1 MEQSDE
7 PGGGPG
13 TKLGAGPGTD
23 RRAGR
28 KRDRLARFY
37 VVVRYLEA
45 HPEGALPADLA
56 RFLGVSRRTAYRD
69 LRALEEEILIPI
81 WAERGRWGLAE
92 GALLPAFRLTLGE
105 AMAVF
110 LAARLMAKYADAYD
124 PVLSS
129 AFVKLSQALPE
140 VLGAHIQRT
149 LDVMARRPP
158 DPEGSRRLRALTQA
172 WAERRVVELTYDVG
186 TYDRT
191 RGTRTAR
198 VHPYLIEPSA
208 DTHALYLIG
217 WDETRA
223 ALRTFKLERIRRLS
237 VTAETFEA
245 LPEGV
250 VEEALER
257 AWGIIADQ
265 GEVEV
270 VLRFVPQVA
279 SRVAETTW
287 HPSQAVTR
295 EPDGSL
301 TWRATVS
308 GTVEIRAWI
317 LSWGPDV
324 EVLAPP
330 TLRDEIAALVEAA
343 AARYR

>member
-1 MEQSDE
+1 MDGWDE
-7 PGGGPG
+7 PGD
-13 TKLGAGPGTD
+13 D
-23 RRAGR
+23 RHAGR

-37 VVVRYLEA
+37 RVVRYLGA
-45 HPEGALPADLA
+45 HPEGTSAAELG
-56 RFLGVSRRTAYRD
+56 RFLDVSRRTAYRD
-69 LRALEEEILIPI
+69 LEALGDEMEIPV
-81 WAERGRWGLAE
+81 WNDRGRWGLVE
-92 GALLPAFRLTLGE
+92 GTLLPALRLTLDE

-124 PVLSS
+124 PDLAS
-129 AFVKLSQALPE
+129 AFLKLGEALPE
-140 VLGAHIQRT
+140 VLGRHVERT
-149 LDVMARRPP
+149 LDVMARRRR
-158 DPEGSRRLRALTQA
+158 DPEGARHLRDLTQA
-172 WAERRVVELTYDVG
+172 WAERRIVELTYDVS

-191 RGTRTAR
+191 RGARTAR

-208 DTHALYLIG
+208 ETHALYLIG
-217 WDETRA
+217 WDETRD
-223 ALRTFKLERIRRLS
+223 ALRTFKLERIRLLS
-237 VTAETFEA
+237 VTPETFDA
-245 LPEGV
+245 PPDGV
-250 VEEALER
+250 IEDALER

-270 VLRFVPQVA
+270 ALRFGPAVA

-287 HPSQAVTR
+287 HPTQAVDR
-295 EPDGSL
+295 EADGSL

-330 TLRDEIAALVEAA
+330 ALREEVAGLVAAA
-343 AARYR
+343 AARYG

>member
-1 MEQSDE
+1 MDRWDE
-7 PGGGPG
+7 PDQ
-13 TKLGAGPGTD
+13 D
-23 RRAGR
+23 RHGGR

-37 VVVRYLEA
+37 RVVRYLDA
-45 HPEGALPADLA
+45 HPEGSSPDEVA
-56 RFLGVSRRTAYRD
+56 RFLGVSRRTVYRD
-69 LRALEEEILIPI
+69 LEALEQELEIPI
-81 WAERGRWGLAE
+81 WSDHGRWGLVE

-124 PVLSS
+124 PVLAS
-129 AFVKLSQALPE
+129 AFLKLGEALPE
-140 VLGAHIQRT
+140 VLGRHVERT

-158 DPEGSRRLRALTQA
+158 DPDGARRLRALTQA
-172 WAERRVVELTYDVG
+172 WAERRIVELTYDVS
-186 TYDRT
+186 TYDPS
-191 RGTRTAR
+191 RGTRTTR

-208 DTHALYLIG
+208 ETHALYLIG
-217 WDETRA
+217 WDETRS
-223 ALRTFKLERIRRLS
+223 ALRTFKLERIQRLA
-237 VTAETFEA
+237 VTAQSFA
-245 LPEGV
+245 APADGV

-270 VLRFVPQVA
+270 VLSFGPAVA

-287 HPSQAVTR
+287 HPTQVVTR
-295 EPDGSL
+295 EEDGSL
-301 TWRATVS
+301 TWQATVS

-324 EVLAPP
+324 EVLGPP
-330 TLRDEIAALVEAA
+330 ALREEVAGLVAEA

>member
-1 MEQSDE
+1 MDRWDE
-7 PGGGPG
+7 PDQ
-13 TKLGAGPGTD
+13 D
-23 RRAGR
+23 RHGGR

-37 VVVRYLEA
+37 KVVRFLDA
-45 HPEGALPADLA
+45 HPEGSSPDEVA
-56 RFLGVSRRTAYRD
+56 RFLGVSRRTVYRD
-69 LRALEEEILIPI
+69 LKALEQELDIPV
-81 WAERGRWGLAE
+81 WSDDGRWGLVE

-124 PVLSS
+124 PVLAS
-129 AFVKLSQALPE
+129 AFLKLGEALPE
-140 VLGAHIQRT
+140 VLGRHVERT

-158 DPEGSRRLRALTQA
+158 DPDGAHRLRALTKA
-172 WAERRVVELTYDVG
+172 WAEQRIVELTYDVS
-186 TYDRT
+186 TYDQT
-191 RGTRTAR
+191 RGTRTTR

-208 DTHALYLIG
+208 ETHALYLIG

-223 ALRTFKLERIRRLS
+223 ALRTFKLERIQRLA
-237 VTAETFEA
+237 VTSQRFDAPA
-245 LPEGV
+245 DGV

-270 VLRFVPQVA
+270 VLSFGPAVA

-287 HPSQAVTR
+287 HPTQVVTR
-295 EPDGSL
+295 EADGSL

-324 EVLAPP
+324 EVLEPP
-330 TLRDEIAALVEAA
+330 ALREEVAGLVAEAA
-343 AARYR
+343 SRYR

>member
-1 MEQSDE
+1 MDRWDE
-7 PGGGPG
+7 PEG
-13 TKLGAGPGTD
+13 D
-23 RRAGR
+23 RHGGR

-37 VVVRYLEA
+37 KVVRYLDA
-45 HPEGALPADLA
+45 HPEGVTAAELA
-56 RFLGVSRRTAYRD
+56 RFLGVAKRTAYRD
-69 LRALEEEILIPI
+69 LAALEQELEIPV
-81 WAERGRWGLAE
+81 WAEGGRWGLAE

-124 PVLSS
+124 PVLAS
-129 AFVKLSQALPE
+129 AFLKLVEALPD
-140 VLGAHIQRT
+140 VLGRHVERT

-158 DPEGSRRLRALTQA
+158 DPDGARHLRALTQA
-172 WAERRVVELTYDVG
+172 WAERRIVELTYDVS
-186 TYDRT
+186 TYDPT
-191 RGTRTAR
+191 RGTRTTR

-208 DTHALYLIG
+208 ETHALYLIG
-217 WDETRA
+217 RDETRA
-223 ALRTFKLERIRRLS
+223 ALRTFKLERILRLT
-237 VTAETFEA
+237 VTAESFEA
-245 LPEGV
+245 PADGV
-250 VEEALER
+250 IEEALER

-270 VLRFVPQVA
+270 VLSFGPAVA

-287 HPSQAVTR
+287 HPTQAVAR
-295 EPDGSL
+295 EADGSL

-308 GTVEIRAWI
+308 GTIEIRAWI

-330 TLRDEIAALVEAA
+330 ALREEVAGLVAAA
-343 AARYR
+343 AARYG

>member
-1 MEQSDE
+1 MDRWDE
-7 PGGGPG
+7 PDQ
-13 TKLGAGPGTD
+13 D
-23 RRAGR
+23 RHGGR

-37 VVVRYLEA
+37 KVVRYLDA
-45 HPEGALPADLA
+45 HPEGSSPDEVA
-56 RFLGVSRRTAYRD
+56 RFLGVSRRTVYRD
-69 LRALEEEILIPI
+69 LRALEQELEIPV
-81 WAERGRWGLAE
+81 WSDNGRWGLVE

-124 PVLSS
+124 PVLAS
-129 AFVKLSQALPE
+129 AFLKLGEALPE
-140 VLGAHIQRT
+140 VLGHHVERT

-158 DPEGSRRLRALTQA
+158 DPDGARRLRALTQA
-172 WAERRVVELTYDVG
+172 WAERRIVELTYDVS
-186 TYDRT
+186 TYDQT
-191 RGTRTAR
+191 RGTRTTR

-208 DTHALYLIG
+208 ETHALYLIG

-223 ALRTFKLERIRRLS
+223 ALRTFKLERIQRLA
-237 VTAETFEA
+237 VTARTFDA
-245 LPEGV
+245 PADGV

-270 VLRFVPQVA
+270 VLSFGPAVA

-287 HPSQAVTR
+287 HPTQIVTR
-295 EPDGSL
+295 EEDGSL

-324 EVLAPP
+324 EVIGPP
-330 TLRDEIAALVEAA
+330 ALREEVAGLVAEA

>member
-1 MEQSDE
+1 MDRWDE
-7 PGGGPG
+7 PDQ
-13 TKLGAGPGTD
+13 D
-23 RRAGR
+23 RHGGR

-37 VVVRYLEA
+37 KVVRYLDA
-45 HPEGALPADLA
+45 HPEGVTAAELA
-56 RFLGVSRRTAYRD
+56 RFLGMAKRTAYRD
-69 LRALEEEILIPI
+69 LDALQKEMEIPV
-81 WAERGRWGLAE
+81 WSDGNGRWGLVE

-124 PVLSS
+124 PDLAS
-129 AFVKLSQALPE
+129 AFLKLGEALPE
-140 VLGAHIQRT
+140 VLGRHVERT

-158 DPEGSRRLRALTQA
+158 DPDGARRLRALTHA
-172 WAERRVVELTYDVG
+172 WAERRIVELTYDAS
-186 TYDRT
+186 TYDPT
-191 RGTRTAR
+191 RGPRTAR

-208 DTHALYLIG
+208 ETHALYLIG
-217 WDETRA
+217 WDETRKA
-223 ALRTFKLERIRRLS
+223 IRTFKLERIQRLS
-237 VTAETFEA
+237 VSAETFEA
-245 LPEGV
+245 PADGV
-250 VEEALER
+250 VEEALDR

-270 VLRFVPQVA
+270 VLRFGPTVA

-287 HPSQAVTR
+287 HPTQIVSR
-295 EPDGSL
+295 ESDGSL

-324 EVLAPP
+324 EVLGPVA
-330 TLRDEIAALVEAA
+330 LRDEVAGLVAA
-343 AARYR
+343 AAGRYR